1 MMRDLAIHGGSHSN
15 GYDNLEKDDAS
26 EPEWGSSARP
36 VIAGRLYTQV
46 VDARILVVE
55 DDPTVAEVVVD
66 YLSNAGLEPRHVMDG
81 LTALETAATWRP
93 DLVILDL
100 MLPGADGI
108 EVCRSLREGRDPQ
121 APLPVIM
128 LTALGE
134 EGHRVRGLES
144 GADDYVT
151 KPFSPRELTLRVQ
164 AVLRRARAASAGAG
178 GQGTASTPPP
188 VRSGRLE
195 IDVAARRARLGDRE
209 LELTVREFDLLA
221 FLVCHPGRAFTRA
234 ELLEHVWGW
243 SIGDLSTITV
253 YVRRL
258 REKVEREPTAP
269 VQLQTVWGV
278 GYRWEASPQ

>member
-1 MMRDLAIHGGSHSN
+1 
-15 GYDNLEKDDAS
+15 
-26 EPEWGSSARP
+26 
-36 VIAGRLYTQV
+36 

-55 DDPTVAEVVVD
+55 DDLTVAEVVVD
-66 YLSNAGLEPRHVMDG
+66 YLRHAGLDPRHAVDG
-81 LTALETAATWRP
+81 PTALEIAAAWRP
-93 DLVILDL
+93 DLVVLDL
-100 MLPGADGI
+100 MLPGISGLD
-108 EVCRSLREGRDPQ
+108 VCRRLREDQDQQ

-134 EGHRVRGLES
+134 ESDRVLGLES

-164 AVLRRARAASAGAG
+164 AVLRRARTAGLVD
-178 GQGTASTPPP
+178 TPPQP

-195 IDVAARRARLGDRE
+195 VDVAARRVCRDGRE

-221 FLVCHPGRAFTRA
+221 FFVAHPGRAFTRA
-234 ELLEHVWGW
+234 ELLEQVWGW
-243 SIGDLSTITV
+243 SFGDLSTITV

-258 REKVEREPTAP
+258 RDKIEPEPAAP

-278 GYRWEASPQ
+278 GYRWEANLP

>member
-1 MMRDLAIHGGSHSN
+1 
-15 GYDNLEKDDAS
+15 
-26 EPEWGSSARP
+26 
-36 VIAGRLYTQV
+36 VIAGRLYTRV
-46 VDARILVVE
+46 VEARILVVE

-66 YLSNAGLEPRHVMDG
+66 YLRNAGLEPRHVMDG
-81 LTALETAATWRP
+81 LTALETATTWQP

-108 EVCRSLREGRDPQ
+108 EVCRSLRAGRDPQ
-121 APLPVIM
+121 ARLPVIM

-134 EGHRVRGLES
+134 ESDRVRGLES

-178 GQGTASTPPP
+178 SVGAGSQGAASPPPP

-195 IDVAARRARLGDRE
+195 IDLAARRARLGDRE

-221 FLVCHPGRAFTRA
+221 FFVCHPGRAFTRA
-234 ELLEHVWGW
+234 ELLEQVWGW
-243 SIGDLSTITV
+243 SVGDLSTITV

-258 REKVEREPTAP
+258 REKVEQEPTAP

-278 GYRWEASPQ
+278 GYRWDASPA

>member
-1 MMRDLAIHGGSHSN
+1 
-15 GYDNLEKDDAS
+15 
-26 EPEWGSSARP
+26 
-36 VIAGRLYTQV
+36 
-46 VDARILVVE
+46 
-55 DDPTVAEVVVD
+55 VD
-66 YLSNAGLEPRHVMDG
+66 YLRNAGLEPRHVMDG
-81 LTALETAATWRP
+81 LTALETAATWQP

-108 EVCRSLREGRDPQ
+108 EVCRSLRARRDPQ

-134 EGHRVRGLES
+134 ESDRVRGLES

-164 AVLRRARAASAGAG
+164 AVLRRARAASAGPDGLGAAG
-178 GQGTASTPPP
+178 TPPP

-243 SIGDLSTITV
+243 SVGDLSTITV

-258 REKVEREPTAP
+258 REKVEQEPTAP

-278 GYRWEASPQ
+278 GYRWEASQP